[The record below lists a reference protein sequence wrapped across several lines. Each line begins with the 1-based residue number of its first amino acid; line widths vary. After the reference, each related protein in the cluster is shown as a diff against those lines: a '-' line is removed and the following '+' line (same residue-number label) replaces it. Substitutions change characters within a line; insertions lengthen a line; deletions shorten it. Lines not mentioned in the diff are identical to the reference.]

1 MIIEEIILFLGQH
14 MNVKIPCEQCDYMAN
29 SKSNLYYHISTRNV
43 VNKKLISFKIELNSK
58 ICFSSSTL

>member
-43 VNKKLISFKIELNSK
+43 VNKTLISF
-58 ICFSSSTL
+58 